1 MGIGQF
7 LQNMKKLRI
16 EPLLSLMYA
25 SLIRQKFFESLKVNE
40 SIALIY
46 YKNTLNVLISRS
58 IEQEFR
64 IEKNQK

>member
-1 MGIGQF
+1 MRKVGIGQF

-16 EPLLSLMYA
+16 EPLLSLVYA
-25 SLIRQKFFESLKVNE
+25 SLTRQKFFESLKVNE

-58 IEQEFR
+58 TNRNFE
-64 IEKNQK
+64 